1 MAGEIS
7 FEQATAPIQRGEVS
21 FEDASKPAPVAA
33 SKGTV
38 AKGEISFEDAIGAS
52 SLPKET
58 SDGIASHVD
67 SILNPEPKPV
77 PQRTK
82 QTNAEFDQSIRDEQT
97 PGAIAFRAAKQAG
110 GNVLGSTAGLMDM
123 FSGLLGMAISTGAYM
138 GTRATA
144 LGAGEDNKLGAQ
156 AAALSAEHFTPEAL
170 STPFRKVMNHLGY
183 GETYDESSVGQAMQW
198 ISKQVES
205 GSRSLSKETKGVVQP
220 EDVSALAN
228 AAMLYFGVK
237 GSSAAL
243 RNAAL
248 GRENV
253 KWEKAGRAGDAQKYS
268 ELTKS
273 FETTPEELHPADRT
287 AVAFDA
293 TRDFNKWLDV
303 EEAPVQAKGSIV
315 VKEGYRLKA
324 TPGPGET
331 GVSQIGTSGEA
342 KAPEV
347 SPYESLPEGT
357 QPKVAGQWEG
367 PGGTGDVTET
377 TEVPGKMERFKE
389 LWRGDRRWTPRDPDK
404 ARDTLYQNL
413 REYANS
419 VVGSVVKAVNLVGS
433 TIKRSGKD
441 VDILYDLG
449 DRELPKDSDE
459 AAAKVS
465 ELTDGLPNADY
476 DKYDSFFKVGDRY
489 FHLSS
494 GAGRDIVENTKYAAE
509 QASKSVVRLDS
520 SGKNTVPISE
530 RGSVDPKLLARM
542 SILGTGAIAG
552 AYADKDNPVIGA
564 IIGGIGGAIATKAGR
579 VALERWK
586 SSSAEGRAATWLS
599 NKLYTLT
606 KQAQVRQIQALQY
619 LSKIIPPDYK
629 LHAEDIYH
637 SMEDP
642 SVKLSA
648 RARELRD
655 LLVRPLQLA
664 NAKIRSSLEALGV
677 DVGPE
682 IERDYVHRVPVGQ
695 RSSIFEEMEKSYPT
709 GRNLPKTA
717 PSLKEREAY
726 AIQTPSGA
734 REIITVE
741 GGNKFFVHRNG
752 KIVGRGSYKP
762 SSPEIKWGGQ
772 DWQKVQATTKE
783 IEAHTEIRY
792 YKDAVGTE
800 LDNNVRLST
809 ALRNAQFL
817 DKLKSMPSFGEV
829 AAKFKDKSPADWRSV
844 DIDQLKG
851 YKFAPRVA
859 NTLDDFRGEMAKHP
873 AETLGKISR
882 ILTGS
887 MFWNPLPHIWNVL
900 DHSIVQRGLSAWVS
914 PQGYTRLWKTVGPAW
929 KAVATQDASYLKF
942 MHEGAGLMYPNVLL
956 RDFSGKVMQQL
967 GQVPEMGAVAKA
979 FGYANPVEMVRRV
992 YALSRKTLW
1001 AGNDVIM
1008 MQAYFEKQ
1016 LQGAGVLGAIK
1027 QVEKHI
1033 PNYRIPDRVAGSRM
1047 ISQVLQSPFF
1057 TAFGRY
1063 DYGRLASYGA
1073 MIKDAVWKSS
1083 SMATRAKALDQM
1095 AMLAV
1100 MGLVVYPAVLDKVA
1114 QAITGDPK
1122 AKAGRFGA
1130 STIPYLLYEYFHNK
1144 QELNQVVRSA
1154 MPIGP
1159 MLNSM
1164 LETYTNRDTFTGGKL
1179 FKSGQD
1185 AFSFV
1190 AKNVSP
1196 LYTATRVQQGKVT
1209 PKEAAFQSIGV
1220 RFPKTAEDL
1229 KRAKQ
1234 QKALEK
1240 ALGR

>member
-7 FEQATAPIQRGEVS
+7 FEQATAPTQRGDVS

-33 SKGTV
+33 GKGTV

-67 SILNPEPKPV
+67 SILNPEPKPA

-97 PGAIAFRAAKQAG
+97 PGAVAFRATKQVG
-110 GNVLGSTAGLMDM
+110 SNVIGSTAGLMDM

-170 STPFRKVMNHLGY
+170 STPFRKVMNHLGF

-253 KWEKAGRAGDAQKYS
+253 KWEKLGRAGDAQKYS
-268 ELTKS
+268 DLTKS

-287 AVAFDA
+287 TVAFDA

-303 EEAPVQAKGSIV
+303 DEAPAQAKGSIV
-315 VKEGYRLKA
+315 VEEGYRPKA
-324 TPGPGET
+324 TPGPGEA

-347 SPYESLPEGT
+347 NLYEGLPGGT
-357 QPKVAGQWEG
+357 EPRVAGQWEG

-389 LWRGDRRWTPRDPDK
+389 LWRGDRRWTPRESKD
-404 ARDTLYQNL
+404 
-413 REYANS
+413 E
-419 VVGSVVKAVNLVGS
+419 
-433 TIKRSGKD
+433 SGK
-441 VDILYDLG
+441 
-449 DRELPKDSDE
+449 
-459 AAAKVS
+459 
-465 ELTDGLPNADY
+465 ADP
-476 DKYDSFFKVGDRY
+476 
-489 FHLSS
+489 
-494 GAGRDIVENTKYAAE
+494 E
-509 QASKSVVRLDS
+509 
-520 SGKNTVPISE
+520 
-530 RGSVDPKLLARM
+530 LLARM
-542 SILGTGAIAG
+542 AILGTGAVAG

-564 IIGGIGGAIATKAGR
+564 IIGGVGGAIATKAGR

-586 SSSAEGRAATWLS
+586 SSPAEGRAATWLS

-637 SMEDP
+637 SLEDS
-642 SVKLSA
+642 SVKLSP

-695 RSSIFEEMEKSYPT
+695 RSSVFEEMEKSYPT

-967 GQVPEMGAVAKA
+967 SQVPEMGAVAKA

-1016 LQGAGVLGAIK
+1016 LQGASVLGAIK

-1073 MIKDAVWKSS
+1073 MIKDAVAKSS

-1159 MLNSM
+1159 MLNAA

-1234 QKALEK
+1234 QKALER